1 MREVSQNMINSYAG
15 VSGDFNPLHVDA
27 EFARKSRFGGTIAHG
42 HIAVSWL
49 CEMLTRWQG
58 AAFLHGGRLEDVRF
72 ISPIRPGD
80 KIEVGGEITDVTQ
93 DRVCCEVWV
102 ENQKG
107 ERCVTGKASMPL
119 SVKMR

>member
-1 MREVSQNMINSYAG
+1 MINFYAE
-15 VSGDFNPLHVDA
+15 VSGDFNPLHVDT
-27 EFARKSRFGGTIAHG
+27 EFARKSRFRGTIAHG
-42 HIAVSWL
+42 HIAASWL

-58 AAFLHGGRLEDVRF
+58 AAFLHGGKLSDVRF

-80 KIEVGGEITDVTQ
+80 MIEVTGEITDITQ
-93 DRVCCEVWV
+93 ERVMCQVWV

-107 ERCVTGKASMPL
+107 ERCIAGKASIPL